1 MILSQSVPIRKVT
14 EITIEFEETKYLKF
28 PIGDLKSNQVQL
40 YVYIK
45 EGQAE
50 IEYFF
55 DNAGNGN
62 YEIDS
67 FPEIVQRKIQIKN
80 TEISKPINIPRES
93 KNLNLKIRGL
103 ENLNIL
109 KIKLI

>member
-1 MILSQSVPIRKVT
+1 MT

-40 YVYIK
+40 YVNIK

-55 DNAGNGN
+55 DNAGNRNGN

-67 FPEIVQRKIQIKN
+67 YPKIVQQIIQIKD
-80 TEISKPINIPRES
+80 TEISIPINIPRES